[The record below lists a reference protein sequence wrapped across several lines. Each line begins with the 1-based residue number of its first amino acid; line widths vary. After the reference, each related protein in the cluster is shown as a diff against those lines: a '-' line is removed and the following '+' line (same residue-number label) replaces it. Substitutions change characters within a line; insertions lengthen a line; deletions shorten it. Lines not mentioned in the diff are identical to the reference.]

1 MQGYW
6 DVKNPSLK
14 DIEETINLYSELGL
28 ELQLTEWTIPV
39 KSDSEDGFIQQA
51 ERYASVLKLLQKFD
65 IQGGGNANITCVSF
79 FGLQDG
85 FSLNINDTNTSRLY
99 DKDFNPKPVYY
110 SIQDVFRLYYQFAS
124 SFVTAAEVLH
134 SSKVTKSEII
144 LYLNFLFIQIPAK
157 LM

>member
-14 DIEETINLYSELGL
+14 DIEATINLYSELGL

-51 ERYASVLKLLQKFD
+51 ERYASVLKLLQKLD
-65 IQGGGNANITCVSF
+65 TQGGGNANITCVSF

-110 SIQDVFRLYYQFAS
+110 SIQDVFRLYY
-124 SFVTAAEVLH
+124 
-134 SSKVTKSEII
+134 
-144 LYLNFLFIQIPAK
+144 
-157 LM
+157 